1 MNRRTA
7 VVAVAAGL
15 AVVVLAGV
23 ALWAWTAL
31 RPATAD
37 ELFDGITV
45 TATVDESSLGAT
57 QAIADFGL
65 EEGIRMVPVRIV
77 EDLALEVRLETPRD
91 VTLAGA
97 PRLCLTG
104 PFWNPLDAGLD
115 DRCWGDPDLAA
126 LLARAMP
133 ADADGRVT
141 LRAGSPVVL
150 QAELARGDERCDYPP
165 GDWLLEVDAEPVIDG
180 VTLPRQEITKVP
192 LTVPLEEGGAL
203 AWRSNS
209 DTRFCSFTAAV
220 YTRQGE
226 PTIDR

>member
-1 MNRRTA
+1 MSRRVVVLA
-7 VVAVAAGL
+7 VSAGL
-15 AVVVLAGV
+15 AVVALAGV
-23 ALWAWTAL
+23 ALWAWSAP

-37 ELFDGITV
+37 ELVAGISV

-104 PFWNPLDAGLD
+104 PFWNPLDAGLA

-126 LLARAMP
+126 LLVKAMP
-133 ADADGRVT
+133 SDADGRVT
-141 LRAGSPVVL
+141 LRAGSPIVL
-150 QAELARGDERCDYPP
+150 QTDIARGNERCDYPP
-165 GDWLLEVDAEPVIDG
+165 GDWLLEVDVEPIIDG
-180 VTLPRQEITKVP
+180 LTLPRQEIAKVP
-192 LTVPLEEGGAL
+192 LRIPLEDGGAL